1 MSGTLGNTYNNISFA
16 LNLHSEALARLQEQ
30 VSTGARINRASD
42 SPSAAYRILGLN
54 SEERLLGNYIDN
66 LSDVIST
73 VELSS
78 SIIGDML
85 SGFTGPQGAKT
96 RLTQITSGI
105 YSAEN
110 RSSTA
115 EGINEQLEQM
125 LMLAN
130 TKRIGQYLFGG
141 GNTSSAPYLAT
152 RDGNGK
158 ITSVTYQGSLED
170 RDIEVAP
177 GVESSTL
184 YVGDNIFRSND
195 RGTPEFIL
203 GNTGVTDGTGTS
215 SVTGFTWLT
224 ITEDPDPTKYRLS
237 INDGTD
243 YVTVLKGKG
252 SEVQE
257 LDFEGKT
264 PTGGSFT
271 LTFDGQTTGA
281 IQWNE
286 GAAEVE
292 AALEELLNLDEGDV
306 TVTGTFDTDFT
317 ITFADTLG
325 NVPELSVASN
335 TLVDGGGAITT
346 TPSTTTEGIGET
358 NLAVTDSA
366 GRVLYVNTMGIT
378 SVGVELVEV
387 AGTHDIFNTLITI
400 RDLLK
405 NEKGHTDA
413 QSRAMLN
420 NSFDSLDELT
430 NLLAQTQATVGSR
443 INFLDTLE
451 DNLTNMKYNTEDE
464 TTRLEEA
471 DIAQLAIDLS
481 RRELLY
487 QMSLSVAAKLMS
499 MSLLDFL

>member
-16 LNLHSEALARLQEQ
+16 LNLHSEAMARLQEQ

-54 SEERLLGNYIDN
+54 SEERLLGNYIKN

-73 VELSS
+73 VGLSS
-78 SIIGDML
+78 RIIGDML
-85 SGFTGPQGAKT
+85 SELTGPQGVKT
-96 RLTQITSGI
+96 RLTQITSGT
-105 YSAEN
+105 YSEES
-110 RSSTA
+110 RKTTA
-115 EGINEQLEQM
+115 EGINQQLEQM

-158 ITSVTYQGSLED
+158 ITSVTYQGSLVG

-177 GVESSTL
+177 GVESSAL

-195 RGTPEFIL
+195 RSTPEFIL
-203 GNTGVTDGTGTS
+203 GNTGVTAGTGTS

-224 ITEDPDPTKYRLS
+224 VADAVNEKQTITIT
-237 INDGTD
+237 G
-243 YVTVLKGKG
+243 G
-252 SEVQE
+252 
-257 LDFEGKT
+257 T
-264 PTGGSFT
+264 PTS
-271 LTFDGQTTGA
+271 GQINIA
-281 IQWNE
+281 F
-286 GAAEVE
+286 GAADVDVDFDADAATVQ
-292 AALEELLNLDEGDV
+292 AALEGLGTIGAGNVSCSGTSFTDGGI
-306 TVTGTFDTDFT
+306 TVEFTGTLELTNVDEMVVSNSIIDPLDAGEPAISTDR
-317 ITFADTLG
+317 
-325 NVPELSVASN
+325 
-335 TLVDGGGAITT
+335 DGGMQLSIDGGAAVGIPIGDKTNVAITN
-346 TPSTTTEGIGET
+346 PDGK
-358 NLAVTDSA
+358 
-366 GRVLYVNTMGIT
+366 VLYVNAAGTIST
-378 SVGVELVEV
+378 GVDLVAV
-387 AGTHDIFNTLITI
+387 PGTHDIFNTLITI

-420 NSFDSLDELT
+420 NSFDSLDELS

-481 RRELLY
+481 RREVLY

>member
-16 LNLHSEALARLQEQ
+16 LNLHSEVMARLQEQ

-54 SEERLLGNYIDN
+54 SEERLLDNYIEN

-78 SIIGDML
+78 NIIADML
-85 SGFTGPQGAKT
+85 SGLTGSQGVKT
-96 RLTQITSGI
+96 RLTQITSGT
-105 YSAEN
+105 YSAEGRKN
-110 RSSTA
+110 TA
-115 EGINEQLEQM
+115 EGIDEQLEQM

-141 GNTSSAPYLAT
+141 SNTSSAPYVAT

-158 ITSVTYQGSLED
+158 ITKVTYNGSLVG

-177 GVESSTL
+177 GVESSAL

-195 RGTPEFIL
+195 RGTPQFIL
-203 GNTGVTDGTGTS
+203 GNTGVTAGTGTS

-224 ITEDPDPTKYRLS
+224 VADAVNEKQTIT
-237 INDGTD
+237 I
-243 YVTVLKGKG
+243 
-252 SEVQE
+252 
-257 LDFEGKT
+257 
-264 PTGGSFT
+264 TGGPPTS
-271 LTFDGQTTGA
+271 GQINIA
-281 IQWNE
+281 F
-286 GAAEVE
+286 GAADVEVDFDADAATVQ
-292 AALEELLNLDEGDV
+292 AALEGL
-306 TVTGTFDTDFT
+306 GTIGAGNVSCSGTSFTDTDGITIEFT
-317 ITFADTLG
+317 GALELTNVEEMVVSNSIIDPLDAGAPAISTDT
-325 NVPELSVASN
+325 
-335 TLVDGGGAITT
+335 DGGKQLSIDGGTAVGIPIGDKTNVAITN
-346 TPSTTTEGIGET
+346 PDGQ
-358 NLAVTDSA
+358 
-366 GRVLYVNTMGIT
+366 VLYVNAAGIIN
-378 SVGVELVEV
+378 VGVELVAV
-387 AGTHDIFNTLITI
+387 PGTHDIFNTLITI

-405 NEKGHTDA
+405 NEKGHTDV
-413 QSRAMLN
+413 QSRELLN
-420 NSFDSLDELT
+420 NSFDSLNELS

-481 RRELLY
+481 RREVLY
-487 QMSLSVAAKLMS
+487 QMSLAMAAKLMS

>member
-16 LNLHSEALARLQEQ
+16 LNLHSEVMARLQEQ

-42 SPSAAYRILGLN
+42 GPSAAYRILGLN
-54 SEERLLGNYIDN
+54 SEERLLGNYIKN

-96 RLTQITSGI
+96 RLTQITSGT
-105 YSAEN
+105 YSEDS
-110 RSSTA
+110 RKTTA
-115 EGINEQLEQM
+115 EGINQQLEQM

-130 TKRIGQYLFGG
+130 TKRMGQYLFGG

-152 RDGNGK
+152 RDGNGT

-177 GVESSTL
+177 GVESSAF
-184 YVGDNIFRSND
+184 YVGDDIFRSNV
-195 RGTPEFIL
+195 RSTPEFIL
-203 GNTGVTDGTGTS
+203 GNTGVTAGTGTS

-224 ITEDPDPTKYRLS
+224 VADAVNEVQTIGPITGGATGGTFNVAWGGNDVDIAYDADATTVETALESVFGAGNVSCSGTQLPDGTITVELIGTLAGTNVAEMVTDTTNLTGGGPYTAPVVTTQEGGLQLS
-237 INDGTD
+237 I
-243 YVTVLKGKG
+243 
-252 SEVQE
+252 
-257 LDFEGKT
+257 
-264 PTGGSFT
+264 
-271 LTFDGQTTGA
+271 
-281 IQWNE
+281 
-286 GAAEVE
+286 
-292 AALEELLNLDEGDV
+292 
-306 TVTGTFDTDFT
+306 
-317 ITFADTLG
+317 
-325 NVPELSVASN
+325 
-335 TLVDGGGAITT
+335 DGGTAVAI
-346 TPSTTTEGIGET
+346 PIGDKT
-358 NLAVTDSA
+358 NVALTNPD
-366 GRVLYVNTMGIT
+366 GKVLYVNAAGAIST
-378 SVGVELVEV
+378 GVELVEV
-387 AGTHDIFNTLITI
+387 SGTHDIFNTLIII

-420 NSFDSLDELT
+420 DSFDSLNELI
-430 NLLAQTQATVGSR
+430 NLLSQTQATVGSR
-443 INFLDTLE
+443 ISFLDTLE

-481 RRELLY
+481 RREVLY
-487 QMSLSVAAKLMS
+487 QMSLAVAAKLMS